1 MYAHHAGRVPGLA
14 APKAD
19 SSERTAA
26 AASVDADLVS
36 PAGLYPQKNPALMAQ
51 ATQSR
56 EQNEHMNF
64 ATCTSGCK
72 VFLTLRAQLALQG
85 YCLTRSD
92 SDDGPTLYYV
102 SRWSL
107 VRELR
112 DLAAVGASLR
122 QIGGAP

>member
-1 MYAHHAGRVPGLA
+1 
-14 APKAD
+14 
-19 SSERTAA
+19 
-26 AASVDADLVS
+26 
-36 PAGLYPQKNPALMAQ
+36 
-51 ATQSR
+51 
-56 EQNEHMNF
+56 MNF

-85 YCLTRSD
+85 YCLTRSN
-92 SDDGPTLYYV
+92 SVDGPTLYYV

-112 DLAAVGASLR
+112 DLAAIGAFLR

>member
-1 MYAHHAGRVPGLA
+1 MYAHHVGRGPGLA
-14 APKAD
+14 AP
-19 SSERTAA
+19 EAA
-26 AASVDADLVS
+26 SCECIAGAASVDADLVS
-36 PAGLYPQKNPALMAQ
+36 PAGLNPQKNPALAAQ

-64 ATCTSGCK
+64 ATCTTGGK

-92 SDDGPTLYYV
+92 SDDGPALYYV

-112 DLAAVGASLR
+112 DLAAVGAFLR

>member
-19 SSERTAA
+19 SSERTAG

-36 PAGLYPQKNPALMAQ
+36 PAGLNPQKNPALVAQ

-64 ATCTSGCK
+64 ATCTTGGK

-92 SDDGPTLYYV
+92 RDDGPTLYYV

-112 DLAAVGASLR
+112 DLAAVGAFLR

>member
-1 MYAHHAGRVPGLA
+1 MYAHHVGRVPGLA
-14 APKAD
+14 APEAA
-19 SSERTAA
+19 SCECTAGT
-26 AASVDADLVS
+26 ASVDADLVP
-36 PAGLYPQKNPALMAQ
+36 PAGLYPQKNPALVAQ

-64 ATCTSGCK
+64 ATCTAGCK

-92 SDDGPTLYYV
+92 IDNGQTLYYV

-112 DLAAVGASLR
+112 DLASVGAFHR
-122 QIGGAP
+122 RIGGAP